1 MRETTARRNEWRA
14 RRRGPSACTYR
25 HRSEDA
31 QAAEAARLEA
41 LLAALEVGDGA
52 LAALEE
58 LDLLLRSEGEVQ
70 HHRRRDDQDVRLD
83 AVARHAVLANL
94 DGLVHAEAANA
105 LPEKKEQRWM
115 RPANRTRDKKEKERG
130 RGRGGERSGRKKT
143 ARGLTPLSAS
153 VNGEKGHG
161 RQRRVGSGG

>member
-115 RPANRTRDKKEKERG
+115 RPANRTREREG
-130 RGRGGERSGRKKT
+130 GGGEGREAEEKKRHVVSPLFLRASMGRKDTDVNAESEAGGRKT
-143 ARGLTPLSAS
+143 
-153 VNGEKGHG
+153 
-161 RQRRVGSGG
+161 